1 MLPMKPFSEI
11 LRAVVPV
18 LPSDWPDPQLSILPG
33 DLSRFL
39 SQGFGLGGPNTFAP
53 WDTLESF
60 TQRGNYYGFD
70 KKEADPIRAAPTTS
84 ANGGV
89 IYFGPTVKRPE
100 LENALSI
107 IGIAMHETKYALFS
121 ATSIAVQSDHY
132 LDQIRIVPDE
142 ALRLFGV
149 SPFGIDRLHPAS
161 PITVGDLVWRFI
173 ELQIERWSRS
183 DLGGTFGG
191 DGDWAK
197 EGLAFGLLVENTYW
211 GVYRLWSRPW
221 LITK

>member
-11 LRAVVPV
+11 LSAVVPV

-39 SQGFGLGGPNTFAP
+39 PQGFGLGGPNIFAP

-70 KKEADPIRAAPTTS
+70 KKETGFILAAPTTR

-89 IYFGPTVKRPE
+89 IYFSPMVKRTE
-100 LENALSI
+100 LENALII
-107 IGIAMHETKYALFS
+107 IGVEMQETKYALFS
-121 ATSIAVQSDHY
+121 ATSTAVKKDHY
-132 LDQIRIVPDE
+132 LDQIRIVPDQ
-142 ALRLFGV
+142 ALTLFGV

-161 PITVGDLVWRFI
+161 PLTVGNLAWRFV
-173 ELQIERWSRS
+173 ELQIERWT
-183 DLGGTFGG
+183 DLRGMFGG

-197 EGLAFGLLVENTYW
+197 ERLGFGFLVENTYW
-211 GVYRLWSRPW
+211 GVYRFWSRPW